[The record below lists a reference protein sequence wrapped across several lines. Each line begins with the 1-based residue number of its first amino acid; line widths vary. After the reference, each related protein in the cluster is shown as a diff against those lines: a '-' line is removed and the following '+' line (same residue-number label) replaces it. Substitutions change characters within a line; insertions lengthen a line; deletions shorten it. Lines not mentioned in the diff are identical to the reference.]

1 MADEKKVVESKD
13 VKFSDEEIQSLQ
25 DLQNS
30 YQEKQAILGQL
41 SVQNIIQNQQ
51 SVALEARIVEV

>member
-41 SVQNIIQNQQ
+41 SVQKIIQNQQ
-51 SVALEARIVEV
+51 NM